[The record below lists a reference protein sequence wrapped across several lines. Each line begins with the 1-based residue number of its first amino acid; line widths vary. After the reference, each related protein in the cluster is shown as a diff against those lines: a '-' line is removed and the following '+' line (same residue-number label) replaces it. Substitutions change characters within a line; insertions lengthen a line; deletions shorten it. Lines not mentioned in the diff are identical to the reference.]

1 MSCADLR
8 LDEYLD
14 GELAEGERA
23 AVEGHLSSCAAC
35 RSELEQS
42 RKLEKVLRSVPSGA
56 VPDEDRFVQSVRA
69 RSRRRAWIP
78 WAAAAAAA
86 LVVALGVARFRPA
99 PDPKPAWQDVTALV
113 FQYSQ
118 QPSPALEETLRA
130 GGPEAL
136 KTLESMVDVGSGRTQ
151 FAAATLLFKLA
162 DAPTRERVLARF
174 QQKKETNGTWTL
186 SEPGTDDSDDE
197 LVPITVSLAV
207 DGQDRWAL
215 NVLKKLN
222 HLNLQAQSK
231 IVDSVVTLLHS
242 TNVDIQRHA
251 LEIVK
256 KLEIE
261 FPLSA
266 VVDLLDSPEL
276 GEEALRFLRQET
288 KKDFGKDK
296 QAWLKAIGK

>member
-1 MSCADLR
+1 MTCAELR

-14 GELAEGERA
+14 GELAEADRA
-23 AVEGHLSSCAAC
+23 VVEAHLASCASC
-35 RSELEQS
+35 RGELEQS
-42 RKLEKVLRSVPSGA
+42 RKLEKVLRSVPAGA
-56 VPDEDRFVQSVRA
+56 APDTDRFLASVRA
-69 RSRRRAWIP
+69 RSAARRAWIP
-78 WAAAAAAA
+78 WSLAAAAAVLIMVGVSRIK
-86 LVVALGVARFRPA
+86 LVHA
-99 PDPKPAWQDVTALV
+99 PWQDDFAIVA
-113 FQYSQ
+113 QYSN
-118 QPSPALEETLRA
+118 QPSAALEEQLRA
-130 GGPEAL
+130 RGPEAL
-136 KTLESMVDVGSGRTQ
+136 KTLESIMNGGHGRMQ

-162 DAPTRERVLARF
+162 DGPTRERVLAQY

-207 DGQDRWAL
+207 DGQDRWAM

-222 HLNLQAQSK
+222 RLNLQAQHQ

-261 FPLSA
+261 FPLTA
-266 VVDLLDSPEL
+266 LVDLLDSPEL
-276 GEEALRFLRQET
+276 GDEALRFLRQET